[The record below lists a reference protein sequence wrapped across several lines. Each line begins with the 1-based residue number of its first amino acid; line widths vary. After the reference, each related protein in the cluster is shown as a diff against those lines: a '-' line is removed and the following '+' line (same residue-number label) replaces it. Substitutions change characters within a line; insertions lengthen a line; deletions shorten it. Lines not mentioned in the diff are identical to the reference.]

1 MAEAA
6 MEDHIIID
14 RDTPFLLVLCMY
26 PVDVMPTN
34 FGVHENWHLQF
45 HVGDSS
51 RYLEVGMAAANYG
64 FNK

>member
-1 MAEAA
+1 MVDRNSKQMAEAA

-34 FGVHENWHLQF
+34 FGVHEN
-45 HVGDSS
+45 
-51 RYLEVGMAAANYG
+51 
-64 FNK
+64 